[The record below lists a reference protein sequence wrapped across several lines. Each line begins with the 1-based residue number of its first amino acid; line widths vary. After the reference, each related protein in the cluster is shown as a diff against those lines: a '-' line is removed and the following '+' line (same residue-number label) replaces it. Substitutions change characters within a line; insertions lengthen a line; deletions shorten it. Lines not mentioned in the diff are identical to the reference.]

1 MRVLWVDADEN
12 PWTEANG
19 WRTVED
25 FGLKVS
31 SFAACDD
38 ARAAVAA
45 KEYDLLVVRAELEG
59 AEDLL
64 RYARKLLKNDS
75 RRVVLSSSTWAKEQF
90 KAHSKTAGAAHR
102 YARVP
107 MPPEGFLGLV
117 ADLFGCAVEEL
128 GEFTLPSGEELSMD
142 ELRGKPAPA
151 PRPSLTLSDLNLA
164 PAVEAAAPEEEA
176 PAPVRAPA
184 RTTKKR
190 AAAAESEDV
199 ETLRKYL
206 RIKEEQLDISDDERQ
221 ELSLENE
228 RLQKEAH
235 ALQLRLRELEHL
247 EAEMAKKVAQMEEDR
262 RNADFQHQREKEE
275 RDRAE
280 RSAAERVKQLEASV
294 SESSEKY
301 ENLRVR
307 VRKDIRKIR
316 ENERDLEARL
326 ELLRRDSETLLR
338 TRDERVLEMQ
348 RKIDALEF
356 DLDQV
361 QDSKVQAQME
371 AERYL
376 AKLSRVA
383 RALHIA
389 TGLIEHDHVSDEE
402 LDELVPFMGGA
413 ANAEE
418 PKAAAGEGGSGDEGG
433 SGGGEGGGP
442 AGAELPPA
450 GEDGN
455 MDLDRELSDE
465 LEALANDGEPTQMI
479 SAEALETME
488 GDPESHS
495 G

>member
-25 FGLKVS
+25 FGLKVQH
-31 SFAACDD
+31 FASCDE
-38 ARAAVAA
+38 ARSAIDSRDF
-45 KEYDLLVVRAELEG
+45 DLLLVRAELFG

-64 RYARKLLKNDS
+64 HYARETLGDDP
-75 RRVVLSSSTWAKEQF
+75 RRVILSSSSWTKEQF
-90 KAHSKTAGAAHR
+90 RAHAKTAGGAHR

-107 MPPEGFLGLV
+107 MPAEGFLGLV

-128 GEFTLPSGEELSMD
+128 GEFTLPSGEAFSAD
-142 ELRGKPAPA
+142 ELLGKPAPA
-151 PRPSLTLSDLNLA
+151 TRPSLSLSDLNLT
-164 PAVEAAAPEEEA
+164 PAEA
-176 PAPVRAPA
+176 PAEAAPA

-190 AAAAESEDV
+190 ASQPVSEDV
-199 ETLRKYL
+199 ETLRRYL
-206 RIKEEQLDISDDERQ
+206 RIKEEQLEISDEERR
-221 ELSLENE
+221 ELSSENE

-235 ALQLRLRELEHL
+235 SLQLRLRELEHL
-247 EAEMAKKVAQMEEDR
+247 EAEMAKKVSQMEEDR
-262 RNADFQHQREKEE
+262 RNADFHHRQEKEAME
-275 RDRAE
+275 RNERAQGDRL
-280 RSAAERVKQLEASV
+280 KQLEA
-294 SESSEKY
+294 ELTDSSEKY

-326 ELLRRDSETLLR
+326 ELLRKDSETLLR

-376 AKLSRVA
+376 AKLARVA
-383 RALHIA
+383 RALHVA
-389 TGLIEHDHVSDEE
+389 TGLIEHDHASDDE
-402 LDELVPFMGGA
+402 LEELVPFMGGA
-413 ANAEE
+413 ATAEE
-418 PKAAAGEGGSGDEGG
+418 PKASSGSDGGGG
-433 SGGGEGGGP
+433 SGGDGGGGGP
-442 AGAELPPA
+442 AGAELPPHEA
-450 GEDGN
+450 GAEEGGDLAADFSQ
-455 MDLDRELSDE
+455 DLD
-465 LEALANDGEPTQMI
+465 ALANDGEPTQMI
-479 SAEALETME
+479 SAEALEGME

>member
-12 PWTEANG
+12 PWTEASG

-31 SFAACDD
+31 TFTSCDSARD
-38 ARAAVAA
+38 AVSA
-45 KEYDLLVVRAELEG
+45 KEYDLLVVRAELAG
-59 AEDLL
+59 AEEFLAFARGELSQDPRRILL
-64 RYARKLLKNDS
+64 G
-75 RRVVLSSSTWAKEQF
+75 SSTWNKDRF
-90 KAHSKTAGAAHR
+90 KAHSKTPAAAHR

-107 MPPEGFLGLV
+107 MPVEGFLGLV

-128 GEFTLPSGEELSMD
+128 GEFNLPPAEAFSLSQA
-142 ELRGKPAPA
+142 LAAPA
-151 PRPSLTLSDLNLA
+151 EE
-164 PAVEAAAPEEEA
+164 PA
-176 PAPVRAPA
+176 RPA
-184 RTTKKR
+184 RTTRKR
-190 AAAAESEDV
+190 AAAVESEDV

-206 RIKEEQLDISDDERQ
+206 RIKEEQLEISDDERQ
-221 ELSLENE
+221 ELSRENE
-228 RLQKEAH
+228 RLQKDAH
-235 ALQLRLRELEHL
+235 TLQLRLRELEHL
-247 EAEMAKKVAQMEEDR
+247 EAEMAKKVSQMEEDR
-262 RNADFQHQREKEE
+262 RNAEFHQRQEKEE
-275 RDRAE
+275 HDREGRAHSE
-280 RSAAERVKQLEASV
+280 RARQLETQLADST
-294 SESSEKY
+294 EKY

-383 RALHIA
+383 RALHVA
-389 TGLIEHDHVSDEE
+389 TGLIEHEHASDDE
-402 LDELVPFMGGA
+402 LDDLAPFMGGA

-418 PKAAAGEGGSGDEGG
+418 PKEPAAAAG
-433 SGGGEGGGP
+433 GEGLVPVAAEAP
-442 AGAELPPA
+442 AEGDLTHAEL
-450 GEDGN
+450 
-455 MDLDRELSDE
+455 DRGLSEE

-479 SAEALETME
+479 SAEALESME